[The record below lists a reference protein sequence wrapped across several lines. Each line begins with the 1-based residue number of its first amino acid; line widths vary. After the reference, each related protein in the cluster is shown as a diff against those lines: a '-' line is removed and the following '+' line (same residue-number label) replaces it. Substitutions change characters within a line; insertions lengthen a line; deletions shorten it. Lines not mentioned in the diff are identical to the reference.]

1 MNNPIYMNSG
11 EAFFNSI
18 RLEHLGKKYDTCEP
32 LKDVNVTINR
42 GDVISVIG
50 PSGTGKSTLLN
61 CINLLD
67 PPTGG
72 RIFLDDREVTND
84 GIEPDVLRQHI
95 GMVFQSFNLFANM
108 TVIENLM
115 IAPKL
120 LKGRDRDECRK
131 RGFELLEKVGLSEKA
146 YSYPDELSGGQKQRV
161 AIARALAMDPE
172 MILFDEPTSALDPTM
187 VDEVQSVISMLAKT
201 GITMMIVTHDMRFA
215 KNVSNRV
222 FYLDEGGIYE
232 DGTPEQIFEAPKREK
247 TREFILR
254 AKIFEYEVHGKDF
267 SPDAF
272 YDSLARFTS
281 VLDVSPESKFRM
293 NLLFEE
299 LFTVQIYPLFGDE
312 DSAKIT
318 ILLNSDEVVLK
329 VSVNLEVITRMTE
342 DGDAEI
348 SRSIL
353 KGMSKSIEE
362 RIENDTA
369 TISIVV

>member
-1 MNNPIYMNSG
+1 MNDSIYMKSG
-11 EAFFNSI
+11 NTFFNSI
-18 RLEHLGKKYDTCEP
+18 RLEHLSKKFDGCEP

-72 RIFLDDREVTND
+72 RIFLDDREVTNN

-115 IAPKL
+115 IGPGL
-120 LKGRDRDECRK
+120 LLGRDKDTCRK
-131 RGFELLEKVGLSEKA
+131 RAFELLEKVGLSEKA

-187 VDEVQSVISMLAKT
+187 VDEVENVISMLAKT

-232 DGTPEQIFEAPKREK
+232 DGTPKQIFESPKREK

-254 AKIFEYEVHGKDF
+254 GKILEYEVHGKDF
-267 SPDAF
+267 SHDSF
-272 YDSLARFTS
+272 YDSLTKFAS

-299 LFTVQIYPLFGDE
+299 LFLIQMYPLFTDE
-312 DSAKIT
+312 DSAKIM
-318 ILLNSDEVVLK
+318 ILLNSGEIVLK
-329 VSVNLEVITRMTE
+329 VSVNLEVAARMKKK
-342 DGDAEI
+342 DDKEI
-348 SRSIL
+348 SISIL

-362 RIENDTA
+362 HFENNIA
-369 TISIVV
+369 TFSIVV